1 MPPLR
6 RRHQRRDGMA
16 KKTETPFSEVVHTTP
31 EGVRYDNRAAIIT
44 AVKHLDYPKTMTDA
58 ETVQLVNALTDLRPA
73 DNGLMLATLDQ
84 FGATAKP
91 EYALTLNNPV
101 AFRNLLLRWAQAN
114 TRPAA

>member
-1 MPPLR
+1 
-6 RRHQRRDGMA
+6 MA

-31 EGVRYDNRAAIIT
+31 EGVRSDNRAAIIT